1 MTHNLCVTNN
11 DIIKNVV
18 RFRDHWNF
26 FVQNLINFRVQVQS
40 GRYVVDSG
48 WPFVYQKMDGHAS
61 NWPVTFEN
69 YKSSPFYN
77 HSVSI
82 GTVHYFAT
90 VHFHNLWIIRK
101 LTKKPFDKHHRR
113 WNKPNNKI
121 PSVEK
126 SDQVF
131 GFFGIWIILPV
142 VIFFVHWRVQ
152 SFIFIFIERKYRIYK
167 PWKKLIF
174 EL

>member
-1 MTHNLCVTNN
+1 MTHNLGVTNN

-18 RFRDHWNF
+18 RFRDHWNL
-26 FVQNLINFRVQVQS
+26 FVRNLINLRVQVQS
-40 GRYVVDSG
+40 GRSE
-48 WPFVYQKMDGHAS
+48 
-61 NWPVTFEN
+61 VTFEN
-69 YKSSPFYN
+69 YKSSPFGN
-77 HSVSI
+77 RSVPMDP
-82 GTVHYFAT
+82 VHYFAT

-121 PSVEK
+121 PSIEK

-152 SFIFIFIERKYRIYK
+152 SFIFIFIERKNRIHK
-167 PWKKLIF
+167 PRKKLIF